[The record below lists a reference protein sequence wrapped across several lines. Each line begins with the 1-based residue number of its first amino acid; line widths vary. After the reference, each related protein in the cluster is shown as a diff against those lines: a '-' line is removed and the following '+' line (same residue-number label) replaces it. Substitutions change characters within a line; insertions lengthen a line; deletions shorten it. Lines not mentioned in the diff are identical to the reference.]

1 LFIGMAEA
9 KRILVTGAAGQIG
22 YSLVFNIAKGDLLG
36 PNTPIILHLLDI
48 PFCQASLD
56 GVVIELEDCAFANVK
71 QILATTDP
79 VVAFTGVDIAILLG
93 SFPRREGM
101 ERKDLLEKNV
111 AIFKE
116 QGKLLHEVS
125 SRDVKVLVV
134 GNPANTNG
142 LVAQFVANTL
152 PKENFS
158 ALTRL
163 DHNRA
168 KAQIALRLGVSAKQ
182 VKNVIIWGNH
192 SSTQYPD
199 VNHGYVEDYPE
210 HGTNTSIREAI
221 KDDHWLND
229 NFISIV
235 QNRGAAI
242 IAARKFSS
250 AASAANAIV
259 DHLHNW
265 IFGSGDE
272 IVSMAV
278 PSDGSYGIQEGYM
291 FSFPVKC
298 ANGSYHIVQG
308 LHVDEFSRDKLNTT
322 LQELKEEKES
332 AFSFLGI

>member
-1 LFIGMAEA
+1 MAEP

-36 PNTPIILHLLDI
+36 KDTPIILHLLDVS
-48 PFCQASLD
+48 FCQSSLD
-56 GVVIELEDCAFANVK
+56 GVVMELEDCAFSNVK
-71 QILATTDP
+71 QIVATVDP
-79 VVAFTGVDIAILLG
+79 VVGFTGVDIAILVG

-101 ERKDLLEKNV
+101 ERKELLEKNV

-116 QGKLLHEVS
+116 QGKLLNEVAS
-125 SRDVKVLVV
+125 KHVKVLVV

-142 LVAQFVANTL
+142 LVAQYIASGL

-168 KAQIALRLGVSAKQ
+168 KAQIALKLGVSAQQ

-199 VNHGYVEDYPE
+199 VNHGYIENYPS
-210 HGTNTSIREAI
+210 HGTNTPIREVV
-221 KDDHWLND
+221 DNEWLND
-229 NFISIV
+229 QFISVV
-235 QNRGAAI
+235 QKRGAVI

-259 DHLHNW
+259 DHLHSW
-265 IFGSGDE
+265 IFGSNGE

-278 PSDGSYGIQEGYM
+278 PSDGSYDIPEGYM

-298 ANGSYHIVQG
+298 ADGKYEIVKD
-308 LHVDEFSRDKLNTT
+308 LKIDDFSRSKLT
-322 LQELKEEKES
+322 LTLDELKEEKEA